1 MIIERQDNGSLLIS
15 DTVGNDWI
23 KKVYYFYSKKEA
35 IKLFREYRREVKK
48 KKSHKEGRYSN
59 DRQTKK
65 LVDKLVSRNF
75 CLKQQQLL
83 DNGYIF
89 RQVKLTKE
97 GKRT

>member
-1 MIIERQDNGSLLIS
+1 M
-15 DTVGNDWI
+15 
-23 KKVYYFYSKKEA
+23 
-35 IKLFREYRREVKK
+35 
-48 KKSHKEGRYSN
+48 KKSHRELLTFLTNNKGWQWYGN

-65 LVDKLVSRNF
+65 LVDKLVARNF

-97 GKRT
+97 GKRA